1 MSHVKACSLLT
12 VNPPSLLPHQ
22 DSFAVSSCASS
33 LLLALV
39 EGNPA
44 DRTEDKLSD
53 MILNSLGTDQV
64 GSVLKDMI
72 YLILESAHT
81 SLNCNIPHF
90 SIYFHPSMC
99 SLGDLL
105 CAFIRTNSAS
115 EIFASFISDN
125 VLNLFAEISEY
136 GEKHNCSSDALS
148 ASAKMSI
155 VSLFASFATSTAS
168 TKDMIAQQRQVR
180 EKLISSPGYLTLLEA
195 AMSQGNSVDSTRRA
209 LKLQSS
215 LLSLTDER
223 FLAHT
228 LTNSRNSA
236 RRKEINLRDKVA
248 TYQSEMR
255 KMDEKCRQIELNRDV
270 LTDSLRDQ
278 RLSYDRQ
285 LEWTR
290 AEYQMASRNVS
301 EIFAYERRQ
310 AEEQYSEER
319 EARIRI
325 ERENE
330 QLTHDC
336 SSYKFRIDKLDE
348 LLQLERKAR
357 QSMESEFG
365 TCKNELSRTSNVC
378 NDLQEKLSASEVK
391 VSNLTAINEESES
404 TMEEICSKLIKLST
418 IYQVKEQEMDKYKAE
433 LRSAVNTANRHADT
447 AIEKYESANRENK
460 LLNERL
466 KEVTAELS
474 EIKTRKADVQ
484 RMRKNAPVA
493 YLNQLHRDP
502 TIPQR
507 ITLQDAGQ
515 RRSPMRQGNS
525 KTQN

>member
-1 MSHVKACSLLT
+1 M
-12 VNPPSLLPHQ
+12 
-22 DSFAVSSCASS
+22 
-33 LLLALV
+33 
-39 EGNPA
+39 
-44 DRTEDKLSD
+44 SD
-53 MILNSLGTDQV
+53 MILSSLGTDHV
-64 GSVLKDMI
+64 GSDLKDMI
-72 YLILESAHT
+72 HLILETTHT
-81 SLNCNIPHF
+81 SLKSKIPNISMLF
-90 SIYFHPSMC
+90 YSRMC
-99 SLGDLL
+99 SLGDLM
-105 CAFIRTNSAS
+105 CALIRIPSAS
-115 EIFASFISDN
+115 EIFASIISDD
-125 VLNLFAEISEY
+125 VLNLFAEMT
-136 GEKHNCSSDALS
+136 GGNHNCSSDTLNGS
-148 ASAKMSI
+148 ATMSI
-155 VSLFASFATSTAS
+155 VSLFASFATATGSR
-168 TKDMIAQQRQVR
+168 KDMIVHQRQVR
-180 EKLISSPGYLTLLEA
+180 EKLISSPGYSTLLEA
-195 AMSQGNSVDSTRRA
+195 AMSQGKSVDVTRRA

-215 LLSLTDER
+215 LLSLIDER

-228 LTNSRNSA
+228 LTNSRNSVE
-236 RRKEINLRDKVA
+236 RKEKNLRDKLA

-255 KMDEKCRQIELNRDV
+255 QMDEKCCQIELNCNV

-278 RLSYDRQ
+278 RLAYDRQ

-290 AEYQMASRNVS
+290 AEHHMASRNVS

-310 AEEQYSEER
+310 AEEQYSEEH
-319 EARIRI
+319 EARLNI

-330 QLTHDC
+330 QLTQDC

-357 QSMESEFG
+357 QSIESEFG

-378 NDLQEKLSASEVK
+378 NDLQAKLSASEVK

-404 TMEEICSKLIKLST
+404 TIEEICSKLIKLST

-447 AIEKYESANRENK
+447 TIEKYESANRENK

-466 KEVTAELS
+466 KEASAELTK
-474 EIKTRKADVQ
+474 IKTCKADVQ

-507 ITLQDAGQ
+507 ITLQDASQ
-515 RRSPMRQGNS
+515 RRSPRRQGNS